1 MRRILGIDPGL
12 RHCGWGVIEHH
23 GSALKFVACGVIH
36 PRTSD
41 ALSVRLRALHDG
53 LQQVIAA
60 YHPTEVA
67 LEETFVSVNGQS
79 TLKLGQARGAIQLSL
94 ALADLPVA
102 EYAARLVKKSITGSG
117 TADKHQMQQMIKL
130 LLPHSDATSADAA
143 DALAIAICHA
153 HHREVASG

>member
-1 MRRILGIDPGL
+1 M
-12 RHCGWGVIEHH
+12 IEYI
-23 GSALKFVACGVIH
+23 GSSIRYIACGVIH

-41 ALSVRLRALHDG
+41 SLSVRLLALHDG
-53 LQQVIAA
+53 LQQVINA

-79 TLKLGQARGAIQLSL
+79 TLKLGQARGAIQLTLSL
-94 ALADLPVA
+94 NNLPVA
-102 EYAARLVKKSITGSG
+102 EYAARLVKKTITGNG
-117 TADKHQMQQMIKL
+117 AAEKAQMQAMVKM

-153 HHREVASG
+153 HHRG